1 MNKILINISLI
12 LMFASPAL
20 AQDQELKRE
29 VTLYN
34 PYIPSLSDFK
44 KKSILPAITD
54 TGVVK
59 PVFTYSVTTN
69 PFSPEYTVSPIKA
82 ATMEP
87 DPLEKLYKSYVNLGL
102 GNYLS
107 PLAEVSV
114 TN

>member
-34 PYIPSLSDFK
+34 PYIPSLSDFQAF
-44 KKSILPAITD
+44 SCDHRYQI
-54 TGVVK
+54 VVK
-59 PVFTYSVTTN
+59 AGIYLFSNNQSFQPGIYSH
-69 PFSPEYTVSPIKA
+69 PIKT

-102 GNYLS
+102 GNYFLRW
-107 PLAEVSV
+107 LR
-114 TN
+114 